1 MPAKKK
7 GKKGKKK
14 KGAKEEP
21 EPEDHYMQM
30 KGEQLEITIANLREK
45 LSDAKIKRNML
56 QIEKDMIHDF
66 YHNTREEIKELEAR
80 ISNFDTEMQN
90 AEENQKTD
98 TNSHMQKVKHLYY
111 EHENSCNQ
119 VKAEAKNIMSSEHQN
134 HGENEKLAQKNKQ
147 EKKDHYGQEEYANIA
162 EIEDKEK

>member
-1 MPAKKK
+1 
-7 GKKGKKK
+7 
-14 KGAKEEP
+14 
-21 EPEDHYMQM
+21 
-30 KGEQLEITIANLREK
+30 
-45 LSDAKIKRNML
+45 
-56 QIEKDMIHDF
+56 MIHDF

-119 VKAEAKNIMSSEHQN
+119 VKAEAKNIMSAEHQN

-162 EIEDKEK
+162 EIEDKEKQLQKDVADLKETLELQKAELIKNYDEKMVRLHKELLLRMKVEIHEIEERKN